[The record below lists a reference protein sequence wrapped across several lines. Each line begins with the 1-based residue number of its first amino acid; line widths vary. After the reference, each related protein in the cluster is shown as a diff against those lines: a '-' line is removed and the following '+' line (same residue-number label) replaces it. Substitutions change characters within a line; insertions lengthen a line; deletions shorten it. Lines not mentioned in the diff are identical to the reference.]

1 MRRRFSCGIGVGFLL
16 AAALAAACQNTNS
29 VQARQ
34 DFRTAILEEQVSAVQ
49 RWLDQGIDP
58 NEQPVEDCSTPL
70 GLAVLRGN
78 YEIIG
83 LILDHGANINAAAS
97 PNGQTVL
104 HCIAALDQD
113 SPEMIDYLLQ
123 RGAEVD
129 VTREDRMTPLMLA
142 SARGHVETVRVL
154 LSASPDLELRSAA
167 GKTAIDLAAAAN
179 HPEVVSLLR
188 TAGARPTLPPP
199 GSGEEMT
206 GETGLTSIA
215 TENGLIML
223 GETFE
228 EAQAKLDT
236 GTRLD
241 LKQVSPVRNV
251 EIRRFVS
258 QTYRLTYEREGKTGP
273 YRLVRI
279 ELQ

>member
-1 MRRRFSCGIGVGFLL
+1 MTRPASWVISLGLAL
-16 AAALAAACQNTNS
+16 AAALPAGCQNPNS
-29 VQARQ
+29 AQARQ
-34 DFRTAILEEQVSAVQ
+34 DFRTAILEEQVASVQ
-49 RWLDQGIDP
+49 RWLNQGLDP

-70 GLAVLRGN
+70 GLAVQRGN

-83 LILDHGANINAAAS
+83 LILDRGANVNAPAS

-104 HCIAALDQD
+104 HCVAAFDHD
-113 SPEMIDYLLQ
+113 SPEMTGYLIQ

-142 SARGHVETVRVL
+142 SARGHLETVRAL
-154 LSASPDLELRSAA
+154 LTASPDLELRSAA
-167 GKTAIDLAAAAN
+167 GKTAIDLAAAAR

-188 TAGARPTLPPP
+188 AAGARPTLPPP
-199 GSGEEMT
+199 GSEEETT

-228 EAQAKLDT
+228 EAQPKLDT
-236 GTRLD
+236 GTRID

-251 EIRRFVS
+251 EIRQFNN
-258 QTYRLTYEREGKTGP
+258 QAYRLTYEREGKTGP
-273 YRLVRI
+273 FRLVRI
-279 ELQ
+279 EIQ

>member
-1 MRRRFSCGIGVGFLL
+1 MRRRFSCGLCVGFLL
-16 AAALAAACQNTNS
+16 AAALAAACRDTNS
-29 VQARQ
+29 PQARQ
-34 DFRTAILEEQVSAVQ
+34 DFRTAILEEQVAAVQ
-49 RWLDQGIDP
+49 RYLEQGLDP

-70 GLAVLRGN
+70 GLAAVRGN